1 MIVRNDSLILL
12 KRFSLRP
19 AGNMRPLDYCRLLSW
34 AEYGQ
39 VRGGYLPRSSGDKWL
54 IFRRQEKLYFYRSG
68 NGVLVY
74 TVAFAHRGQGCEA
87 TAAFV
92 NADPEQL
99 DPLPEEYERRVLDY
113 LIDRLL
119 LEREVSFPLPD
130 NMDWQAGRLLERIWM
145 GDCGR
150 GCGSGMV

>member
-1 MIVRNDSLILL
+1 MITRNDSLILL

-19 AGNMRPLDYCRLLSW
+19 AGNMRPLDYRRFLSW

-39 VRGGYLPRSSGDKWL
+39 VRRGCLPRSSADKWL
-54 IFRRQEKLYFYRSG
+54 IFRRQGRFYFYRSG

-74 TVAFAHRGQGCEA
+74 AVTFAHRGQGFEA
-87 TAAFV
+87 VSAQV

-99 DPLPEEYERRVLDY
+99 DPLPEEYECRVLDY

-145 GDCGR
+145 GDCG
-150 GCGSGMV
+150 CGWGGGMV